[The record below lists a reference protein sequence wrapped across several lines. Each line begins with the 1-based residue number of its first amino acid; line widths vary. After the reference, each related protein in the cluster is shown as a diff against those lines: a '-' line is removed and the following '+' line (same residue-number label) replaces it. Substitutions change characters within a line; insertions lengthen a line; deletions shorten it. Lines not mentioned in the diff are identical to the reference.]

1 MANDKKQP
9 LTEMQE
15 AFLQALVGEANG
27 DIRTAMRAA
36 GYSDNTRFHDV
47 LVPLKEEIIERT
59 MLVLA
64 ANAPKA
70 ALGLVGVLNDPSAMG
85 ARNSVAAASQ
95 VLDRVG
101 IVKKEQIEV
110 KGEGST
116 MFILPPKS
124 APIDDETDTE

>member
-1 MANDKKQP
+1 MAEDKKTT

-15 AFLQALVGEANG
+15 TFLNALVGEAGG
-27 DIRTAMRAA
+27 DIRAAMRIA
-36 GYSDNTRFHDV
+36 GYSDNTRFNDV
-47 LVPLKEEIIERT
+47 LVPLKEHIVDRT
-59 MLVLA
+59 MLMLA

-70 ALGLVGVLNDPSAMG
+70 ALGLVGVLNDPSALG
-85 ARNSVAAASQ
+85 ARNSVAAAAQ

-110 KGEGST
+110 RGEGST

-124 APIDDETDTE
+124 APVNDESDTE